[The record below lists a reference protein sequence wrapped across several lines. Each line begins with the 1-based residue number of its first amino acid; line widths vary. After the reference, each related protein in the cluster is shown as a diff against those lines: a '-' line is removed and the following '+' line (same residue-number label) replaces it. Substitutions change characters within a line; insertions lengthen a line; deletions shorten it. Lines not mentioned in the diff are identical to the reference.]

1 MVLLASNDPMSG
13 NLKIFGAFLS
23 GAALAVGCVMI
34 WQPNQTHA
42 REETKMAY
50 VNREIAMER
59 GDRGMQT
66 YFVEVIAWN
75 AHMHLSPRFFDGVSK
90 IDWLDKEV
98 EAPPYR
104 RMKDGVSY
112 AELRRLMRAEK

>member
-1 MVLLASNDPMSG
+1 MSG

-66 YFVEVIAWN
+66 YFEEVIAWN

-98 EAPPYR
+98 EAPPISP
-104 RMKDGVSY
+104 DEGWDF
-112 AELRRLMRAEK
+112 LRGAAALDEGGEVGLKRIVP